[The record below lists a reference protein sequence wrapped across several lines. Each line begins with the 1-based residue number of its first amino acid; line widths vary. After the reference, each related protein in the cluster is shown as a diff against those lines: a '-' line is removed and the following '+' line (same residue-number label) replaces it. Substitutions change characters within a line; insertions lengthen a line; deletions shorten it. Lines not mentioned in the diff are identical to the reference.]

1 DWFWSN
7 MEKGFILW
15 HPEQHEPLSWPIP
28 PRHGNPLGAVHNAPQ
43 TWDDG
48 RRQNLFIR
56 FERIED
62 VPAPL
67 RERIRLDH
75 VIIVA
80 GLGFDEADIHAD
92 QVLGYRLHQW
102 QDDGAGGVIGSS
114 TAVGLGKP
122 ETHADGRVWAA
133 HAATEIGNWAPWRDG
148 ARPRSTLSTY
158 RGASLMPVIVTGA
171 GGFVGRQI
179 VSRLLAQG
187 REVVA
192 MDTVAGGIPAGARV
206 IAGDLGNADVRAEA
220 LSGGVSSVIHLATV
234 PGGAAEA
241 DPAASRRI
249 NIDAMYDLLLEAS
262 AAGNKPRF
270 VYASSI
276 AVYGDPLPAFVDDA
290 TPLSPKMIYG
300 AHKAMME
307 HAVAMFANRGII
319 EGVTV
324 RLPGILARPKG
335 PSGMKSAF
343 MSNLFHA
350 LKAGEEFV
358 CPVSAG
364 GTIWAQSVARC
375 ADNFIHALTLD
386 TALLPPTYAGTLPA
400 QRIPRGDLAGEIAA
414 QCGVSPDLVRYEP
427 DAALE
432 VAFAAQPPLST
443 AAAEKASF
451 AHDGDLATL
460 VASALKTL

>member
-1 DWFWSN
+1 
-7 MEKGFILW
+7 
-15 HPEQHEPLSWPIP
+15 
-28 PRHGNPLGAVHNAPQ
+28 
-43 TWDDG
+43 
-48 RRQNLFIR
+48 
-56 FERIED
+56 
-62 VPAPL
+62 
-67 RERIRLDH
+67 
-75 VIIVA
+75 
-80 GLGFDEADIHAD
+80 
-92 QVLGYRLHQW
+92 
-102 QDDGAGGVIGSS
+102 
-114 TAVGLGKP
+114 
-122 ETHADGRVWAA
+122 
-133 HAATEIGNWAPWRDG
+133 
-148 ARPRSTLSTY
+148 
-158 RGASLMPVIVTGA
+158 MPVIVTGA

-192 MDTVAGGIPAGARV
+192 MDTVAGGIPSGARV
-206 IAGDLGNADVRAEA
+206 VAGDLGDADVRADA

-262 AAGNKPRF
+262 AKGNKPRF

-276 AVYGDPLPAFVDDA
+276 AVYGDPLPAYVDDA

-307 HAVAMFANRGII
+307 HAVAMFANRGMI

-350 LKAGEEFV
+350 LKAGEEFT

-375 ADNFIHALTLD
+375 ADNFIHALSLD
-386 TALLPPTYAGTLPA
+386 TALLPPTYAVTLPA
-400 QRIPRGDLAGEIAA
+400 QRVTMGDLAREIAA

-432 VAFAAQPPLST
+432 AAFAAQPPLTT
-443 AAAEKASF
+443 AAAEKAGF

-460 VASALKTL
+460 VSSALKTLD